1 MSLLSKGNV
10 QSVRSRSLA
19 EHPRLTPP
27 ANRPTMTATRLLI
40 IKLGDTLPHVRTAKG
55 DFEDWIAYGLRA
67 SGKALD
73 IEVCDPRQG
82 DAAARACQQATFL
95 STRWRGGD
103 RLARHGDRPRR
114 LERAHRLLAA
124 RRCECRVARARH
136 LLWPPIAGA
145 RRWAAPY
152 TITPTAWK
160 WAPPTCGS
168 QMTAKTTHCLPQLPS
183 HWPAQVAH
191 RQSVGEL
198 PPGAV
203 HLAHNRFEPH
213 HAFRVGQAWG
223 VQFHPEF
230 DDTDA
235 TRAYIE
241 HLSGSLVQQG
251 ESIHALNAAV
261 QPTPVA
267 ASLLARFA
275 NVACGAAHRPHA
287 A

>member
-1 MSLLSKGNV
+1 
-10 QSVRSRSLA
+10 
-19 EHPRLTPP
+19 
-27 ANRPTMTATRLLI
+27 MTATRLLI
-40 IKLGDTLPHVRTAKG
+40 VKLGDTLPHVRSAQG
-55 DFEDWIAYGLRA
+55 DFEDWIAHGLRA
-67 SGKALD
+67 SGQLLD

-82 DAAARACQQATFL
+82 DVLPPAQANKQRADMPLAGVVVTG
-95 STRWRGGD
+95 SHAMVTD
-103 RLARHGDRPRR
+103 REGWSEHTACWLRDAVNAGLPVLGICYGHQ
-114 LERAHRLLAA
+114 LLAHA
-124 RRCECRVARARH
+124 LGGTIHDHPDGLEVGTTDVW
-136 LLWPPIAGA
+136 LTDDGENDPLF
-145 RRWAAPY
+145 AA
-152 TITPTAWK
+152 
-160 WAPPTCGS
+160 
-168 QMTAKTTHCLPQLPS
+168 LPS

-213 HAFRVGQAWG
+213 HAFRVGQCAWG

-230 DDTDA
+230 DTDA

-251 ESIHALNAAV
+251 ESVHALNAAV